1 MPPPLRTLS
10 GLIDFAAAA
19 RHGSFRLAAQ
29 ELHKTPAAVGQQIK
43 QLEESLGFKLFA
55 RFPRH
60 VALTEKGEELAH
72 TVAHLLDELR
82 AKVAALQAADDAT
95 VLRVTTTHSFAIKWL
110 VPRLHIFTRRHP
122 DLDVQVLPNDAI
134 ISVEDGTCDVA
145 MRVGQF
151 AGAQEV
157 YYDEKLV
164 VVCSPALVGDER
176 PRIADLVRFPLLHSG
191 DAQWW
196 REILAREGQDESL
209 SRVGRNY
216 SHGGILVQA
225 AVAGLGVALAP
236 YPLAYEDLERGN
248 LIAADCAPLTSGIRY
263 RLIYG
268 RNRGDV
274 RKIKLFRDWIAEE
287 MAALQIRF
295 AEQFPSGSPPRPR

>member
-1 MPPPLRTLS
+1 MPAPLRTLS

-19 RHGSFRLAAQ
+19 RLGSFRLAAE
-29 ELHKTPAAVGQQIK
+29 ELHKTPAAVSQQIK
-43 QLEESLGFKLFA
+43 QLEESLGFLLFT

-60 VALTEKGEELAH
+60 VALTDKGEELSL
-72 TVAHLLDELR
+72 TVGYLLDELR
-82 AKVAALQAADDAT
+82 AKISALRTDDEAT
-95 VLRVTTTHSFAIKWL
+95 VLKVTTTHSYAIKWL

-122 DLDVQVLPNDAI
+122 DLDVRVLPNDSV

-145 MRVGQF
+145 LRVGQF

-157 YYDEKLV
+157 YYHEKLV
-164 VVCSPALVGDER
+164 VVCSPTLLAAGASR
-176 PRIADLVRFPLLHSG
+176 PKLADLLTFPLLHSG
-191 DAQWW
+191 DGQWW
-196 REILAREGQDESL
+196 SDMLAREGLDPAR
-209 SRVGRNY
+209 SRFGRSY

-248 LIAADCAPLTSGIRY
+248 LVAADCAPLDSGIRY

-268 RNRGDV
+268 RNRTNV
-274 RKIKLFRDWIAEE
+274 RKIQLFRTWMSEE
-287 MAALQIRF
+287 MAALQTRF
-295 AEQFPSGSPPRPR
+295 EQLF

>member
-10 GLIDFAAAA
+10 GLLDFAAAA

-43 QLEESLGFKLFA
+43 QLEDSLGFKLFN

-60 VALTEKGEELAH
+60 VALTEKGEDLSH
-72 TVAHLLDELR
+72 SVGYMLDELR
-82 AKVAALQAADDAT
+82 AKITSLQADDEAT
-95 VLRVTTTHSFAIKWL
+95 VLKITTTHSFAIKWL

-122 DLDVQVLPNDAI
+122 DLDVRVLPNDAV

-145 MRVGQF
+145 LRVGQF

-157 YYDEKLV
+157 YYHEKLV
-164 VVCSPALVGDER
+164 VVCCPSLLDDPETR
-176 PRIADLVRFPLLHSG
+176 PKIADLLRFPLLHSG
-191 DAQWW
+191 DAQAWSD
-196 REILAREGQDESL
+196 ILGREGLDA
-209 SRVGRNY
+209 SRSRFGRSY

-248 LIAADCAPLTSGIRY
+248 LIAADCAPLDSGIRY

-268 RNRGDV
+268 RNRGTV
-274 RKIKLFRDWIAEE
+274 RKICLFRDWMAEE
-287 MAALQIRF
+287 MAALNARF
-295 AEQFPSGSPPRPR
+295 ADLFSG

>member
-1 MPPPLRTLS
+1 MPSPLRTLS

-29 ELHKTPAAVGQQIK
+29 ELHKTPAAVGQQVK

-60 VALTEKGEELAH
+60 VALTEKGEELSH
-72 TVAHLLDELR
+72 TVGHLLDELR
-82 AKVAALQAADDAT
+82 AKITTLQADDEAT
-95 VLRVTTTHSFAIKWL
+95 VLKVTTTHSFAIKWL

-122 DLDVQVLPNDAI
+122 DLDVRVLPNDAI
-134 ISVEDGTCDVA
+134 ISVEDGSCDVA
-145 MRVGQF
+145 LRVGRF

-164 VVCSPALVGDER
+164 VVCSPSLIGSASAAGR
-176 PRIADLVRFPLLHSG
+176 PPRIADLLQFPLLHSG
-191 DAQWW
+191 NAQWW
-196 REILAREGQDESL
+196 REILAREGLDEGH
-209 SRVGRNY
+209 SRFGRSY

-236 YPLAYEDLERGN
+236 YPLAYEDLDRGN
-248 LIAADCAPLTSGIRY
+248 LIAADCAPLDSGIRY

-268 RNRGDV
+268 YGRGDV
-274 RKIKLFRDWIAEE
+274 RKIALFRAWIAEE
-287 MAALQIRF
+287 MTALQARF
-295 AEQFPSGSPPRPR
+295 AEQFPGCA